1 MLAQQMTKY
10 EDTVMGWSAK
20 QVYSLKFIKA
30 HINDANMK
38 SH

>member
-10 EDTVMGWSAK
+10 EDTVLRWSAK
-20 QVYSLKFIKA
+20 QVYSLEFIKA
-30 HINDANMK
+30 HINDDNMK